1 MRLLTCW
8 LIGSIR
14 AALTCGKPKYLYHC
28 FNFFYVSTTAFLNNH
43 FKKKKKKNFLQSYVL
58 TIYPKSL
65 NKRDVKVTSDVHQ
78 GELWLHAS
86 LFGLGCHLISFFLSY
101 SSATAACHATVGWS
115 ESHKSKFLVCSHLF
129 NYWSI
134 CRLFSLLIIWSI
146 TCQKC
151 IHHSFLKPP
160 SISDRWPT
168 KSPKWKILSDAE
180 IISSDYFINRKV
192 KLLLSVS

>member
-1 MRLLTCW
+1 MWKW
-8 LIGSIR
+8 LQMFTRVNSGCMPHYLAL
-14 AALTCGKPKYLYHC
+14 AA
-28 FNFFYVSTTAFLNNH
+28 
-43 FKKKKKKNFLQSYVL
+43 
-58 TIYPKSL
+58 
-65 NKRDVKVTSDVHQ
+65 TSCV
-78 GELWLHAS
+78 
-86 LFGLGCHLISFFLSY
+86 LISFFLSY

-115 ESHKSKFLVCSHLF
+115 ESHKSTFLVCSHLF

-151 IHHSFLKPP
+151 IHHSFLKHP

-168 KSPKWKILSDAE
+168 KSPKRKILSDAE